1 MTLADRT
8 KTADEAVTLGTLVDA
23 VGPTA
28 VSVLVAPRGLD
39 VPVRAISLHDCADQL
54 ALPEANGTVL
64 LAVGA
69 QVDGPELLD
78 LFQRAST
85 SGCCAVVLKLRAGSS
100 AAAVA
105 AAGGLG
111 LALLAAPDAMPW
123 RDLDAALASALAT
136 QGLTML
142 TTVDPRDDLFAI
154 ANTIAVALGGSV
166 AIEDLG
172 QRILAYSSVPG
183 QRVDEIRERGILD
196 RRVPD
201 DDVGQPAQYRA
212 VLAASG
218 VVRFPQHGEEL
229 PRAAVAVRAGALPL
243 GTIWA
248 IEAPAGVDPDGEQL
262 LLDGAR
268 IAARHLL
275 SASDAED
282 RSRHMRNQTLRALL
296 DTSRTA
302 PDAAERLGLPRRSS
316 ITLTGFT
323 FTGADQPGPSVV
335 CHLGTALRQWYAA
348 FHPRATIT
356 TTEVAA
362 YALVPG
368 DDPAATV
375 RLAARALQS
384 VRRVFATPVRAA
396 VSAPG
401 SKPGDIA
408 AMREEIDEILRVLAT
423 APQRSF
429 DGGVDVATVEDV
441 HSRLVLSRFGSLLAQ
456 DPRLRHP
463 GVNRVLEYDR
473 THRTDYAATLLAW
486 LDAVGDIADAAR
498 NLRLHPNSIR
508 YRLRR
513 AEELFSLDLADPDT
527 RLSVWLQLRLTSR
540 RTTESGS
547 VNR

>member
-1 MTLADRT
+1 MNLADRT
-8 KTADEAVTLGTLVDA
+8 KTADGAVTLGTLVDA
-23 VGPTA
+23 VGSTA
-28 VSVLVAPRGLD
+28 VSVLAAPRGLD
-39 VPVRAISLHDCADQL
+39 VPVRAIHLHDCADPL
-54 ALPEANGTVL
+54 DLPDGTGAVL

-69 QVDGPELLD
+69 QADAPELLD
-78 LFQRAST
+78 LLRRASAL
-85 SGCCAVVLKLRAGSS
+85 GCCAVVLKLRHSRP

-105 AAGGLG
+105 AAAGLG
-111 LALLAAPDAMPW
+111 LALLAADDAMPW
-123 RDLDAALASALAT
+123 RDVDAAFASALAT
-136 QGLTML
+136 DGLTVL
-142 TTVDPRDDLFAI
+142 TTVDFRDDLFGI

-183 QRVDEIRERGILD
+183 QRVDEIRERGILN

-201 DDVGQPAQYRA
+201 DDLDQPAQYRA

-248 IEAPAGVDPDGEQL
+248 IEGPAGIDPDGERL

-268 IAARHLL
+268 MAARHLL

-282 RSRHMRNQTLRALL
+282 RAGHLRHETLRALL
-296 DTSRTA
+296 DTSRSA
-302 PDAAERLGLPRRSS
+302 PDAAERLGLSRRSS

-335 CHLGTALRQWYAA
+335 RHLGTVLRQWYAA
-348 FHPRATIT
+348 FHPRATVT
-356 TTEVAA
+356 TTKVSA

-368 DDPAATV
+368 DDQPATV
-375 RLAARALQS
+375 RLAARALQG
-384 VRRVFATPVRAA
+384 VRRVFDAPVRAA

-401 SKPGDIA
+401 AKPGDIA
-408 AMREEIDEILRVLAT
+408 AMREEIDEILRVLAA
-423 APQRSF
+423 APLDEGS
-429 DGGVDVATVEDV
+429 DVATVEDV
-441 HSRLVLSRFGSLLAQ
+441 HSRIALSRFANLLAQ

-463 GVNRVLEYDR
+463 GVIRVLEYDR

-498 NLRLHPNSIR
+498 RLRLHPNSIR

-513 AEELFSLDLADPDT
+513 AEELFDLDLSDPDT
-527 RLSVWLQLRLTSR
+527 RLSVWLQLRLAST
-540 RTTESGS
+540 
-547 VNR
+547 